1 MLKIRVKVK
10 GYDQKVV
17 ENTVKKI
24 VDAALETGAR
34 IKGPIP
40 LPNKMWKIAVH
51 RSPHIDAKSKE
62 HFGIVEHFRL
72 LDILDP
78 NPKTVEALT
87 HIQLPSGVG
96 ISIKS

>member
-17 ENTVKKI
+17 ESTVKKI
-24 VDAALETGAR
+24 VSAALETGAT

-62 HFGIVEHFRL
+62 HFGVIEHFRL